1 MRPRFAA
8 AEGRLIALHV
18 TKTGP
23 ALRERTVIRHVY
35 FCEML
40 ASACRRLI
48 ASRIAAQR
56 HTVAVP
62 WRTRPRLR
70 SSIANIR
77 SLRFISPAHVR
88 HRGMAHFY
96 RPMAPF
102 SASAAWRRS
111 CATQLTFL
119 RSALM
124 LFALAFDPIFVLMAI
139 VR

>member
-35 FCEML
+35 FGEML

-77 SLRFISPAHVR
+77 SLRFISP
-88 HRGMAHFY
+88 
-96 RPMAPF
+96 P
-102 SASAAWRRS
+102 
-111 CATQLTFL
+111 
-119 RSALM
+119 RSAPRHGSLLTAQWH
-124 LFALAFDPIFVLMAI
+124 LFRPARLGDGHALLN
-139 VR
+139 

>member
-1 MRPRFAA
+1 VRPRFAA

-35 FCEML
+35 FGEML

-88 HRGMAHFY
+88 HRGMAHFL
-96 RPMAPF
+96 PPNGAF
-102 SASAAWRRS
+102 FGRRGLATVMRYS
-111 CATQLTFL
+111 TDFPSQCAHAL
-119 RSALM
+119 RAG
-124 LFALAFDPIFVLMAI
+124 F
-139 VR
+139 